1 MGVFEGKTASSVLSS
16 SLYPHVFVGLIMYT
30 IVRKFQFST
39 EKEPSGTN
47 GPRSQNTSCL
57 FMVREH
63 RGDTASSG
71 KYGGRCMFCEPLV
84 KKYQYVRFMCV
95 AGGAWSFQSSMHHP
109 QAPALTHPF
118 CAKHHVCIAGR
129 RGSPRS
135 RDSGA
140 SDCSGGS
147 DSSSGDSSSG
157 ASDSS
162 ADRDSSADNISSPDR
177 DTSSTRTNNTTSST
191 GAGRGVIR
199 FCCCSQHRPRK
210 NQRAT
215 GSKFRQHPEAKS
227 WPDTAYRVYQ
237 ADKPAR
243 AEKGQGVLQD
253 EGLGR
258 RERSV
263 RSGTARAASVGQRYR
278 IFSGSLVF
286 IQSLLPGW

>member
-1 MGVFEGKTASSVLSS
+1 VLSS

-140 SDCSGGS
+140 QDQQHHQQHRSRSRRHQILLLLPTPPTKKPTRDWKQI
-147 DSSSGDSSSG
+147 
-157 ASDSS
+157 SS
-162 ADRDSSADNISSPDR
+162 AP
-177 DTSSTRTNNTTSST
+177 
-191 GAGRGVIR
+191 RG
-199 FCCCSQHRPRK
+199 
-210 NQRAT
+210 
-215 GSKFRQHPEAKS
+215 
-227 WPDTAYRVYQ
+227 
-237 ADKPAR
+237 
-243 AEKGQGVLQD
+243 
-253 EGLGR
+253 
-258 RERSV
+258 
-263 RSGTARAASVGQRYR
+263 
-278 IFSGSLVF
+278 
-286 IQSLLPGW
+286 